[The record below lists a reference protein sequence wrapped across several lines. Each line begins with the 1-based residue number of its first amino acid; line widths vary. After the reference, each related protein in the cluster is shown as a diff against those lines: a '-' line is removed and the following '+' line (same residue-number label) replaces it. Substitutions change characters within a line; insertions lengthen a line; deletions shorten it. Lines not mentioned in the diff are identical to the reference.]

1 MFWLQLV
8 LVVAKSSY
16 QEATVY
22 FCPAAFFVQHYKTF
36 METEE
41 IAAGGRSH
49 SLVSGAWA
57 AMRARV
63 CRRQGRAP
71 TFCHSAS
78 VLCVKPSR

>member
-41 IAAGGRSH
+41 IAH
-49 SLVSGAWA
+49 SSCAFSTPYLESSKEPFFLYW
-57 AMRARV
+57 RIIFRN
-63 CRRQGRAP
+63 
-71 TFCHSAS
+71 
-78 VLCVKPSR
+78 